1 MRLCRMPLR
10 VIRYRRLTSR
20 RTVGIETPS
29 RMAASLK
36 LTVAGGALGA
46 GFVDGVLIPLNYGRV
61 FGTPAFY
68 ISPYT
73 ILLEID
79 GKETFTG

>member
-1 MRLCRMPLR
+1 
-10 VIRYRRLTSR
+10 
-20 RTVGIETPS
+20 
-29 RMAASLK
+29 MAASLK